1 MSAQTIFTV
10 LLGWTLAAIIVGL
23 LFARMLRPTSPEPD
37 EHEACHGDPE
47 ALRAVRQSGVINDFH
62 QGFTLA
68 NREQDH
74 G

>member
-1 MSAQTIFTV
+1 MSPGETVAFVALAWTV
-10 LLGWTLAAIIVGL
+10 LGCALALLIARAIP
-23 LFARMLRPTSPEPD
+23 ASPEPD